1 MPKIHLPVISFLM
14 LTMAAVSPAMAF
26 SQKGTAKLPG
36 ASLSKNTSGVLRE
49 VCHDQLV
56 YVTYGSRGG
65 SAAIQ
70 LLENGKPMACENGS
84 LSVRK
89 QYAVPSTLLNKSDS
103 GVMRL
108 FEVSGQTIAL
118 FSTKNGAS
126 TLVQLVK

>member
-1 MPKIHLPVISFLM
+1 MTKIHTAVILFLM
-14 LTMAAVSPAMAF
+14 AIFTVSAPAHAF
-26 SQKGTAKLPG
+26 NQKGTAKLPG

-49 VCHDQLV
+49 ICHDKIV

-70 LLENGKPMACENGS
+70 LLENGKAVTCDNTS

-108 FEVSGQTIAL
+108 FEISGQTIAL

-126 TLVQLVK
+126 SLIQVQK